1 MVMKDGCVMWAL
13 VEKLDKEY
21 HLPNIPRY
29 TEEDAHV
36 FAESK
41 LDKILVSDTA
51 QVKFGDLWKK
61 VRVSALVSVEEGD
74 LKVWTSGK
82 IVCLGDSVHKVCL
95 PK

>member
-1 MVMKDGCVMWAL
+1 L

-21 HLPNIPRY
+21 YLPNIPRY
-29 TEEDAHV
+29 TEEDARL

-41 LDKILVSDTA
+41 LEKILVSDTVQA
-51 QVKFGDLWKK
+51 RFGDLWKK

-82 IVCLGDSVHKVCL
+82 LVCSGDSVHKVFL

>member
-1 MVMKDGCVMWAL
+1 V
-13 VEKLDKEY
+13 
-21 HLPNIPRY
+21 
-29 TEEDAHV
+29 DAHV

-51 QVKFGDLWKK
+51 QVRFGDLWKQ

-74 LKVWTSGK
+74 LTVWTSGK
-82 IVCLGDSVHKVCL
+82 VVCLGESVHKVCL